1 MHPLDILFVACL
13 AFGGIYTLFTLV
25 MGGLHDIG
33 GHADAGDIATHAD
46 STFDA
51 SDFSHADA
59 GVDMDLHA
67 EAHGADHVD
76 GAGEGSHFNILSYLA
91 PMAVAGFLLGFG
103 GVGTMCR
110 MLGLATGPSVLAALS
125 GGMGMWLGAYLFITK
140 FVGASQASS
149 HYRGDDLV
157 GLRGTVMAP
166 IEGSRPGM
174 VAFNV
179 AGRRQQLRAVTE
191 EEEPIPMGANVRIR
205 IIKDNVARVVR
216 LDD

>member
-13 AFGGIYTLFTLV
+13 ALGGIYTLFTLV

-33 GHADAGDIATHAD
+33 GNHFEAGTTD

-51 SDFSHADA
+51 SDLSHDI
-59 GVDMDLHA
+59 GTDVDLHA
-67 EAHGADHVD
+67 DGHGIEHGD
-76 GAGEGSHFNILSYLA
+76 AGGESGHFHFLSYLA
-91 PMAVAGFLLGFG
+91 PAAVAGFLLGFG
-103 GVGTMCR
+103 GIGFICR
-110 MLGLATGPSVLAALS
+110 MLGVPYIPSALGALTGGLAL
-125 GGMGMWLGAYLFITK
+125 WLGAYAFITK

-149 HYRGDDLV
+149 HYRRDELV
-157 GLRGTVMAP
+157 GLRGKVTAP

-179 AGRRQQLRAVTE
+179 AGRRQLLRAITE
-191 EEEPIPMGANVRIR
+191 EEDAIPMGANVRIR

-216 LDD
+216 LDE